1 MDDRD
6 TSRKQYD
13 MNTVTT
19 PMDEWNQLP
28 WKPMQRQVFRLQKR
42 IYQASQ
48 RGDVKAVHKLQ
59 RLLMQSWSARC
70 LAVRKVTQDNR
81 GKKAAGV
88 DGVKSLKPPER
99 LLMARRLRLPQKA
112 RPTRRV
118 WIPKPGTQDKR
129 GLGIPTMQERAAQAL
144 AKLALEPEWEARFE
158 PNSYGFR
165 PGRSCHDAIRAIFDA
180 IKSKPKYVLDADIA
194 KCFDR
199 INHDALL
206 NKLQTFPTLRR
217 AIRAWL
223 RAGVMDGGALFPT
236 TEGTPQGGV
245 ISPLLANIA
254 LHGFE
259 TVIRDAYPER
269 KPGTNIHWKPIVVRY
284 ADDFVV
290 MHEDETV
297 IQQVQQ
303 RAMAWLAG
311 MGLELKPSKT
321 KITHTLSTHNGN
333 VGFDFLGFT
342 VRQFPAGKTHTG
354 KSGGKGRVSTPL
366 GFKTI
371 IKPSHE
377 AIRRHSLALAEIVDQ
392 HKPAPQA
399 ALIARLNP
407 VIRGWATYYA
417 PVQSKATFSKM
428 AALTYLK
435 LRRWAK
441 RRHTHKSWH
450 WIVRKYWRLEQGT
463 WDFATRDGTRLYK
476 HNRTPIRRHIKVRGA
491 KSPFDGD
498 WVYWATRLGTHPELP
513 QHIAR
518 LLKRQQG
525 KCAWCGLYFQ
535 SEDVREQDHLLPT
548 VLGGGEGI
556 GNRQLLHAH
565 CHDVKTARDGS
576 LTARG
581 TRDKGHLDEEP
592 DEAKASRP
600 VLQTSRNG

>member
-1 MDDRD
+1 
-6 TSRKQYD
+6 
-13 MNTVTT
+13 
-19 PMDEWNQLP
+19 
-28 WKPMQRQVFRLQKR
+28 
-42 IYQASQ
+42 
-48 RGDVKAVHKLQ
+48 
-59 RLLMQSWSARC
+59 
-70 LAVRKVTQDNR
+70 
-81 GKKAAGV
+81 
-88 DGVKSLKPPER
+88 
-99 LLMARRLRLPQKA
+99 
-112 RPTRRV
+112 
-118 WIPKPGTQDKR
+118 
-129 GLGIPTMQERAAQAL
+129 
-144 AKLALEPEWEARFE
+144 
-158 PNSYGFR
+158 
-165 PGRSCHDAIRAIFDA
+165 
-180 IKSKPKYVLDADIA
+180 
-194 KCFDR
+194 
-199 INHDALL
+199 
-206 NKLQTFPTLRR
+206 
-217 AIRAWL
+217 
-223 RAGVMDGGALFPT
+223 
-236 TEGTPQGGV
+236 
-245 ISPLLANIA
+245 
-254 LHGFE
+254 
-259 TVIRDAYPER
+259 
-269 KPGTNIHWKPIVVRY
+269 
-284 ADDFVV
+284 
-290 MHEDETV
+290 
-297 IQQVQQ
+297 
-303 RAMAWLAG
+303 
-311 MGLELKPSKT
+311 
-321 KITHTLSTHNGN
+321 
-333 VGFDFLGFT
+333 

-354 KSGGKGRVSTPL
+354 KTGGKGRVSTPL

-371 IKPSHE
+371 IKPSNE
-377 AIRRHSLALAEIVDQ
+377 AIRRHSLVLAEIVEQ

-407 VIRGWATYYA
+407 VIRGWTTYYA

-463 WDFATRDGTRLYK
+463 WDFATKGGTRLYK

-535 SEDVREQDHLLPT
+535 SDDVREQDHLLPT
-548 VLGGGEGI
+548 VLGGGEST